1 MKRIGLI
8 GGTGLFGINSESSE
22 LMSSWNLENTTNL
35 VVETPYGEVP
45 ITFFNFEKDKNN
57 CKVFFLQRH
66 HNENGKTKL
75 PHKINHLAN
84 ISAILSCDVEFTVAV
99 CSVGA
104 INEDFVPG
112 MVGLANQYI
121 DFSGMPISFQDCDAE
136 FTSMTT
142 PFDKDLNE
150 YLLKSLRE
158 SQPQLSE
165 LDDEKFFLT
174 YWFNPGPQFETPAE
188 IKAISKLGGDC
199 VGMTLAPEAKL
210 MAEKGHKFSA
220 ILIAGNY
227 AAGLDPSNPIAKL
240 DHHKISSKA
249 TSRSDPVLY
258 SLSNLFDHSL

>member
-8 GGTGLFGINSESSE
+8 GGTGLFCLNSKNSE
-22 LMSSWNLENTTNL
+22 LMSSWNLKNNTDL
-35 VVETPYGEVP
+35 IVETPYGEVP
-45 ITFFNFEKDKNN
+45 ITVFDFEKEKEL

-66 HNENGKTKL
+66 HNLNGKTKT
-75 PHKINHLAN
+75 PHEINHLAN
-84 ISAILSCDVEFTVAV
+84 IYAILSCDVEFTVAV

-104 INEDFVPG
+104 INQDFFPG

-121 DFSGMPISFQDCDAE
+121 DFSGKSFSFHNNDAE

-142 PFDKDLNE
+142 PFDKDLNKN
-150 YLLKSLRE
+150 LLKSLRE
-158 SQPQLSE
+158 SQPHLSE
-165 LDDEKFFLT
+165 LKDENFLLT
-174 YWFNPGPQFETPAE
+174 YWFSSGPQFETPAE

-240 DHHKISSKA
+240 DHNKISSKA
-249 TSRSDPVLY
+249 TSRSDPVVY
-258 SLSNLFDHSL
+258 SLSKLFE